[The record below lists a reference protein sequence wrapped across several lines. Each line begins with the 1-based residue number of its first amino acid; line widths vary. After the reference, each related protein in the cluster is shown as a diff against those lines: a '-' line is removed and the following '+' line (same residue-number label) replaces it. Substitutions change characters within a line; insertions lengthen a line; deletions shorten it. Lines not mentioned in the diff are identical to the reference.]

1 MGFQKGQPAEPVL
14 TFYPPIGAQWAQW
27 KKWMGH
33 PPQKHTPEICTKSW
47 KHFKHTRAIAGAR
60 RYKEEASH
68 NARLGAIRPRVKR

>member
-1 MGFQKGQPAEPVL
+1 ME
-14 TFYPPIGAQWAQW
+14 
-27 KKWMGH
+27 KWMGH